1 MANFGENEIFQ
12 RISMF
17 AKCLDE
23 EKNDHKMVM
32 LCFVRFVVVINK
44 ISKIYKIIKCN
55 KKG

>member
-1 MANFGENEIFQ
+1 MANFGENKIFQ

-32 LCFVRFVVVINK
+32 LCYALLCQVC
-44 ISKIYKIIKCN
+44 S
-55 KKG
+55 GD